1 MTEHAHT
8 HTHTHTLLEFSFNN
22 NLLSMLDIGTILFS
36 HLLFYINLEK
46 VLKKVLGFSFNSN
59 LLFYLIL
66 ENRGA

>member
-1 MTEHAHT
+1 MTEHA
-8 HTHTHTLLEFSFNN
+8 HTHTLLEFSFNN